1 MQHVGMVVNG
11 FEIQKMIGMSN
22 LKMSAFILYI
32 LLLQAKANFRMFSK
46 QND

>member
-22 LKMSAFILYI
+22 LQINAFILYI
-32 LLLQAKANFRMFSK
+32 LLL
-46 QND
+46 